1 MAVSSNAITTI
12 REAVVKVVDT
22 TIISAATIAEEAVD
36 AAITKVIVVETIS
49 ATIKEM
55 VETRGKDLLKVASKI
70 SRSQ

>member
-1 MAVSSNAITTI
+1 
-12 REAVVKVVDT
+12 VVKVDT
-22 TIISAATIAEEAVD
+22 TITISAATIAEEAVD
-36 AAITKVIVVETIS
+36 AAITRIIVVETIS